1 MLAPWKEGYAK
12 PRQCIK
18 KQRRH
23 FADKG
28 SSSHSYDFSSS
39 HVWMWELDH
48 KEGRAPRNWCFRT
61 VVLEKTLDSPLESKE
76 IKSVNPKGN
85 HSWVFIR
92 RTDAEAEASI
102 LWPSNAKNLLIGKH
116 SNVGKDWRQEEK
128 GTTEDQMVGC
138 HHWLNG
144 YDFEQAPG
152 VGDGWGSLACCSP
165 WGCKKLYMTEPVNWI

>member
-1 MLAPWKEGYAK
+1 MDVRW
-12 PRQCIK
+12 
-18 KQRRH
+18 
-23 FADKG
+23 
-28 SSSHSYDFSSS
+28 
-39 HVWMWELDH
+39 DH
-48 KEGRAPRNWCFRT
+48 KERWALKNWCFWT
-61 VVLEKTLDSPLESKE
+61 VVLEKTLESPLESKV
-76 IKSVNPKGN
+76 IKPVNPKGN
-85 HSWVFIR
+85 EAWVFIR

-152 VGDGWGSLACCSP
+152 VGDGWGSLLCMGSQRTGHELAIEQRQWLLSVESHSLNTLAAFF
-165 WGCKKLYMTEPVNWI
+165 GVSQLYLYLYQFSSKILIITVIHM